1 MFLKGQI
8 QFYELST
15 FGQLNMHL
23 SQQFL
28 NKKLTVSL
36 SAQDIFYTNR
46 NEFVLTQGTI
56 NATGERVSDSK
67 RFGLNL
73 RYNFGIRKKE
83 ENKMP
88 DVDTGSSQRP

>member
-15 FGQLNMHL
+15 FGQLNMSI

-28 NKKLTVSL
+28 NKKLTMNVY
-36 SAQDIFYTNR
+36 AQDIFYTNK
-46 NEFVLTQGTI
+46 NEFVLTQGSV
-56 NATGERVSDSK
+56 NAAGIRKSDSK
-67 RFGLNL
+67 RFGIYF

-83 ENKMP
+83 ENKIP
-88 DVDTGSSQRP
+88 DVI